1 MLISKINQELKQAM
15 KNKESLK
22 LSVLR
27 MLVSEFNNEAIN
39 LKKKE
44 QGLNAEEELK
54 ILKREVK
61 KRKDSIQQFESG
73 NRPELAE
80 QEKKELEI
88 LQKYLPEEMSE
99 NEIRKIVKEV
109 ISRIG
114 KVVPNQFGQIMGQVM
129 KKIQENADGNLV
141 SKVVKEEIKINF

>member
-141 SKVVKEEIKINF
+141 SKVVKEEIKN